1 MDENYE
7 KCIEYSTQAVV
18 SDSWVKTLIFMGFP
32 GVFVPKFQ
40 LRTGKNRMFWQP
52 CWHQWHQWL
61 IGFRQV
67 ETLTP
72 PIFHEKTIVFLQIFS
87 QSDPLLTVLATLLPD
102 WQVLKL
108 VAHVPEISDILVG
121 YPFLKICR
129 TGMIGYSYVLQQKI
143 DKNFLRHSSLIAFE
157 RLFCQLAE
165 SQLTW
170 SVASNGRKKRDE
182 QPQNHWEKWCHTH
195 AYIVR
200 CVYIHSAIV
209 LLWSLYIIITII
221 IITLIIM
228 VISTLYPG

>member
-143 DKNFLRHSSLIAFE
+143 DKKFLATFIADRVRAPFLPTCWVSTHLE
-157 RLFCQLAE
+157 RSIQR
-165 SQLTW
+165 QK
-170 SVASNGRKKRDE
+170 KKRWTT
-182 QPQNHWEKWCHTH
+182 PK
-195 AYIVR
+195 
-200 CVYIHSAIV
+200 
-209 LLWSLYIIITII
+209 SLGKMMPYACIYSPLCIYT
-221 IITLIIM
+221 
-228 VISTLYPG
+228 